1 MISMMNKPKTKD
13 RYTISA
19 DKKVINAI
27 DEMAKNTKYAN
38 RSVIAN
44 ELLIIGLESK
54 GIKL

>member
-1 MISMMNKPKTKD
+1 MTMNKPKTKD

-27 DEMAKNTKYAN
+27 EEMAKNTKYGN

-54 GIKL
+54 GIKLWA

>member
-1 MISMMNKPKTKD
+1 MMNRPKLKD

-19 DKKVINAI
+19 DKTVINAI
-27 DEMAKNTKYAN
+27 EELTNNTPYSN

-54 GIKL
+54 GIKLEA

>member
-1 MISMMNKPKTKD
+1 MTMNRPKLKD

-27 DEMAKNTKYAN
+27 DEMAKNIPYSN

-54 GIKL
+54 GIKLEA